1 MRKILNMLCM
11 AWLFCQI
18 GFTLTANAQFLSLKF
33 DHITSENG
41 LPHNTIH
48 GIAKD
53 KYGFMWFG
61 TWSGLCR
68 YDGYQIKIYR
78 YDAQNPNTI
87 ANNRIH
93 NILRDSK
100 GDLWVATF
108 EDQTLSK
115 YNYQTDDFTRVPYE
129 KGPKEILGK
138 INRRDHRYNVK
149 FQFQQ
154 TQWHLDN
161 NKTALVETYLPTGAQ
176 KLYTEDP
183 SNPWAINDAY
193 ISDVYLD
200 DQHVLWLGSYS
211 HGINRAYL
219 DATPFHALM
228 YHPGSKQSLAENT
241 IRSLTEDSQGN
252 LWVGTRSKGITV
264 VKKNGDFLQ
273 YKSESNNPNS
283 IQNNYIKK
291 LFCDSKG
298 IIWIGNQGGLDRY
311 DPRTDQIERLYHPS
325 VKSNPV
331 YGIMEDQDQNIWFAT
346 WKGVVKWTRKNQ
358 SFRYYK
364 FDEFLAE
371 PHFWTIL
378 QDQQGR
384 IWLASEGNG
393 IFIVK
398 ENAQGKLQI
407 LKHLRHEEKKT
418 NTLSD
423 NRIYA
428 LFQDKQ
434 NDIWIGTGNG
444 LDLYHAKNERIETL
458 SRISNLWPS
467 GTIAGVTQDK
477 QGYIWVSHKQGI
489 SRIEKE
495 KMQIRTFSDTDG
507 LLSTDNIEGSIF
519 NSKSA
524 NRLYFGSN
532 LGVCHFSPDSV
543 RTNPEAPKIV
553 FTELNILNEAVEVQ
567 KKINDRVVLERPI
580 HLTERIKL
588 THADKTFRVAFAALH
603 FTNPNGNKY
612 AYMLEGFDADWIYT
626 SSNKREASYSNLP
639 PGNYKLL
646 VKASNSDGVWTA
658 KASTLQI
665 DVLPPWWASP
675 LAYLFYFAIGLLLL
689 YIFYYYSTRYTKLK
703 SKLAYEAIIYEK
715 ELEMQENKLQFFTNI
730 SHEIKTPLTLILS
743 PIEQLKTWAEHDKK
757 PTEQLEMM
765 ENNGRRLLRTVNQL
779 LDFRRLETG
788 QEKITVEHTDI
799 NKLISNV
806 IDSFKL
812 EARKKDINL
821 IYQPSRSTLIMQLDA
836 DKLEKIVINLIS
848 NALKFT
854 PAKGI
859 VKVRLKE
866 DANHLEI
873 DVLNNGP
880 SIAENELES
889 IFEPFK
895 QGKDKIA
902 GGTGLGL
909 TYSRYLTSLL
919 GGQISVESRSH
930 SERQPLTAFKIRL
943 PKPLTDDMFEERTK
957 DFKESTESQILPTTK
972 TIEPSNT
979 VLSRKCSMLIVEDNI
994 EMNDYLADYFRN
1006 SYAVSQAYDG
1016 EEGFAVAQKVMPD
1029 LIISDVMMPKVD
1041 GLNFTQQIKSNTL
1054 LRHIPVLLLTA
1065 RSLQEQ
1071 EIEGL
1076 AIGADDYIIK
1086 PFQLPILALKV
1097 KNQLILRLRQ
1107 QELFQQRISI
1117 EPSQVSTQ
1125 SPDEML
1131 LQKVFAFIESN
1142 MSNSDLK
1149 IDHIGES
1156 IGLSRAQLY
1165 RKIKSLTGMGLADV
1179 IKELRLKRAQQ
1190 LLKEQK
1196 WMVSEVGYQVGF
1208 SDPEYFRKTFKAKF
1222 GYSPSEYAKSHS

>member
-1 MRKILNMLCM
+1 
-11 AWLFCQI
+11 
-18 GFTLTANAQFLSLKF
+18 
-33 DHITSENG
+33 
-41 LPHNTIH
+41 
-48 GIAKD
+48 
-53 KYGFMWFG
+53 
-61 TWSGLCR
+61 
-68 YDGYQIKIYR
+68 
-78 YDAQNPNTI
+78 
-87 ANNRIH
+87 
-93 NILRDSK
+93 
-100 GDLWVATF
+100 
-108 EDQTLSK
+108 
-115 YNYQTDDFTRVPYE
+115 
-129 KGPKEILGK
+129 
-138 INRRDHRYNVK
+138 
-149 FQFQQ
+149 
-154 TQWHLDN
+154 
-161 NKTALVETYLPTGAQ
+161 
-176 KLYTEDP
+176 
-183 SNPWAINDAY
+183 
-193 ISDVYLD
+193 
-200 DQHVLWLGSYS
+200 
-211 HGINRAYL
+211 
-219 DATPFHALM
+219 
-228 YHPGSKQSLAENT
+228 
-241 IRSLTEDSQGN
+241 
-252 LWVGTRSKGITV
+252 
-264 VKKNGDFLQ
+264 
-273 YKSESNNPNS
+273 
-283 IQNNYIKK
+283 
-291 LFCDSKG
+291 
-298 IIWIGNQGGLDRY
+298 
-311 DPRTDQIERLYHPS
+311 
-325 VKSNPV
+325 
-331 YGIMEDQDQNIWFAT
+331 
-346 WKGVVKWTRKNQ
+346 
-358 SFRYYK
+358 
-364 FDEFLAE
+364 
-371 PHFWTIL
+371 
-378 QDQQGR
+378 
-384 IWLASEGNG
+384 
-393 IFIVK
+393 
-398 ENAQGKLQI
+398 
-407 LKHLRHEEKKT
+407 
-418 NTLSD
+418 
-423 NRIYA
+423 
-428 LFQDKQ
+428 
-434 NDIWIGTGNG
+434 
-444 LDLYHAKNERIETL
+444 
-458 SRISNLWPS
+458 
-467 GTIAGVTQDK
+467 
-477 QGYIWVSHKQGI
+477 
-489 SRIEKE
+489 
-495 KMQIRTFSDTDG
+495 
-507 LLSTDNIEGSIF
+507 
-519 NSKSA
+519 
-524 NRLYFGSN
+524 
-532 LGVCHFSPDSV
+532 
-543 RTNPEAPKIV
+543 
-553 FTELNILNEAVEVQ
+553 
-567 KKINDRVVLERPI
+567 
-580 HLTERIKL
+580 
-588 THADKTFRVAFAALH
+588 
-603 FTNPNGNKY
+603 
-612 AYMLEGFDADWIYT
+612 
-626 SSNKREASYSNLP
+626 
-639 PGNYKLL
+639 
-646 VKASNSDGVWTA
+646 
-658 KASTLQI
+658 
-665 DVLPPWWASP
+665 
-675 LAYLFYFAIGLLLL
+675 
-689 YIFYYYSTRYTKLK
+689 
-703 SKLAYEAIIYEK
+703 
-715 ELEMQENKLQFFTNI
+715 
-730 SHEIKTPLTLILS
+730 
-743 PIEQLKTWAEHDKK
+743 
-757 PTEQLEMM
+757 
-765 ENNGRRLLRTVNQL
+765 
-779 LDFRRLETG
+779 
-788 QEKITVEHTDI
+788 KITVEHTDI

-854 PAKGI
+854 PVKGI

-943 PKPLTDDMFEERTK
+943 PKPLTDDMFEEQTK
-957 DFKESTESQILPTTK
+957 DFKESTESQTLPTTK
-972 TIEPSNT
+972 TLEPSST
-979 VLSRKCSMLIVEDNI
+979 ALSRKCSILIVEDNI

-1117 EPSQVSTQ
+1117 EPRQVSTQ